1 MSKTPAKRV
10 EVLCMTYGEPAENDW
25 KPQFEYSLSIL
36 NRLTRRV
43 APIPRFVTPLLAAR
57 RGLIRKNMF
66 NEMGYHSPLDKISE
80 DQAKKVGEFL
90 RAKRPD
96 IDFHSRMVMEFRPPY
111 VWEHLD
117 EIRRGP
123 KLDEL
128 VILPL
133 YLAESDFTTGISR
146 TDLTNYHQKHRGA
159 HGLPRPAYVD
169 GFGFDP
175 RLGKIVADFVW
186 NHVQKAGWSEERC
199 ANAVLILGAHGTLQ
213 YPPEGINSGAKET
226 LRAFGYIREHL
237 VDKFRTIRVGW
248 LNHTLGGKWTF
259 PAVDE
264 TGKEC
269 WDQGIRDV
277 VYFPFGFFGDNNES
291 QNEGKEALEDFKW
304 NELLYLPCP
313 NEDDVFCEY
322 LADRVLE
329 RLDDPMRERWNRL
342 EEGGRRDLVQKDRL
356 AVVGEKGA
364 FAFTGPTLAVIGL
377 TFWILA
383 GAWLTAR
390 GFVVASTIPS
400 FVTLFFVGIF
410 SALIGWYKG
419 GRIIGKVVVKNLKR
433 LRRIPQPSPV
443 WAVFS
448 KPLWITIAFFMTL
461 GFSLRFFSLN
471 PAVYSTILIGV
482 GLSLLYAALIG
493 VWNFRESFPKG
504 ILSLEEA
511 KSRPA
516 GHSLRGAKRRSE
528 EVLAMGSRS

>member
-1 MSKTPAKRV
+1 MTANKKKRRV
-10 EVLCMTYGEPAENDW
+10 DVLCMTYGEPAENDW

-43 APIPRFVTPLLAAR
+43 APIPIFVTPLLAAR
-57 RGLIRKNMF
+57 RGLIRKKMF
-66 NEMGYHSPLDKISE
+66 NEMGYHSPLDRISE
-80 DQAKKVGEFL
+80 EQARKVGEFL

-96 IDFHSRMVMEFRPPY
+96 VDFRSRMVMEFRPPY

-117 EIRRGP
+117 EIRREGKP
-123 KLDEL
+123 DEL

-146 TDLTNYHQKHRGA
+146 TDLDRYHRKHQGR

-175 RLGKIVADFVW
+175 KLGKLVADFVW
-186 NHVQKAGWSEERC
+186 KKCLEAGWDEEKC
-199 ANAVLILGAHGTLQ
+199 ARSALILGAHGTLQ

-237 VDKFRTIRVGW
+237 LGKFRTIRIAW

-259 PAVDE
+259 PAADE
-264 TGKEC
+264 TGEEC
-269 WDQGIRDV
+269 HEQGIRDV

-291 QNEGKEALEDFKW
+291 QNEGRDALAEYEW
-304 NELLYLPCP
+304 NDQLYLPCP
-313 NEDDVFCEY
+313 NEEDWFCEY

-329 RLDDPMRERWNRL
+329 RLDDPMRERWGKL
-342 EEGGRRDLVQKDRL
+342 EEGGRRDLIQKVRPATLGEEGALTFSGPAL
-356 AVVGEKGA
+356 AVLGLA
-364 FAFTGPTLAVIGL
+364 FWVFAGSLLTIRGL
-377 TFWILA
+377 M
-383 GAWLTAR
+383 
-390 GFVVASTIPS
+390 VASDIPS
-400 FVTLFFVGIF
+400 FFTLFWVGIF
-410 SALIGWYKG
+410 STLIGWYKG

-433 LRRIPQPSPV
+433 LRRIPQPSPIQ
-443 WAVFS
+443 AVFS

-461 GFSLRFFSLN
+461 GISLRFFALN

-482 GLSLLYAALIG
+482 GMSILYAALIG
-493 VWNFRESFPKG
+493 VQNFGEARPRE

-511 KSRPA
+511 KSKIGRA
-516 GHSLRGAKRRSE
+516 H
-528 EVLAMGSRS
+528 V